1 MNSVRVS
8 LYPSTVLGEFA
19 EGGTMPKRAF
29 LVLNGGHF
37 QKRNQEWSLRLV
49 LRTERL
55 YRYLSSTTT
64 SSPESRQ
71 NVKPI
76 SWWYGC
82 PQPLLCSL
90 LLLPWP
96 RPHS

>member
-37 QKRNQEWSLRLV
+37 QKKEPGV
-49 LRTERL
+49 V
-55 YRYLSSTTT
+55 
-64 SSPESRQ
+64 PET
-71 NVKPI
+71 
-76 SWWYGC
+76 
-82 PQPLLCSL
+82 
-90 LLLPWP
+90 
-96 RPHS
+96 HAED